1 MQGRSLLA
9 SKSLNKE
16 WKTQRNKIARAKN
29 KQVVTW
35 QWEEERRS
43 ETDCKSALIMLQP
56 LLMLIN
62 KNVS

>member
-1 MQGRSLLA
+1 MQERSLLA

-43 ETDCKSALIMLQP
+43 ETD
-56 LLMLIN
+56 
-62 KNVS
+62 